1 MRVRRWLIAVGV
13 VLAGA
18 GGWLY
23 WQTRP
28 PETLTVVSWG
38 DAYGRAQTLALFHP
52 YTDKTGVDIAVRN
65 YGGGLKEIAQQ
76 VESRTYEWDVVD
88 LELEDAAA
96 ACREGLLERL
106 EGIQLPP
113 GIDGANARRDFVPG
127 ALGPCWVGTMV
138 YSQVIAFDPDRFS
151 GAMPRTA
158 ADFFDLARFPGP
170 RGLRDSGP
178 KGNLELALM
187 ADGVPPW
194 RVYPALTTRNG
205 VDRAFAKLDSI
216 KSAIVWWRRVS
227 EPIDMLERGEL
238 VMTTGL
244 NSRVF
249 SIAAEPR
256 FGTIWDGQLYQLDVF
271 GIPMGNPNKERGL
284 DFIRFATGA
293 RPLAGQAELLP
304 YGPAR
309 RSSLR
314 LVGRNPEMRRHL
326 PTAPENFGRALGVDH
341 DWWAANGA
349 AIEARWSEWRNAEA
363 EKRTEVR

>member
-1 MRVRRWLIAVGV
+1 MRVPRWLMAAGV

-18 GGWLY
+18 GGGLY
-23 WQTRP
+23 WLSLP
-28 PETLTVVSWG
+28 PESLTVVSWG

-52 YTDKTGVDIAVRN
+52 YTDTSGVDVAVRS

-76 VESRTYEWDVVD
+76 VESRNYEWDVVD

-96 ACREGLLERL
+96 GCRQGLLERL
-106 EGIQLPP
+106 DTIQLPP
-113 GIDGANARRDFVPG
+113 GIDGSAARRDFVPG
-127 ALGPCWVGTMV
+127 ALGPCWVGSMV
-138 YSQVIAFDPDRFS
+138 YSQVIAFDPRRFAES
-151 GAMPRTA
+151 KPRTL

-170 RGLRDSGP
+170 RGLRDGGP
-178 KGNLELALM
+178 KNNLELALI

-194 RVYPALTTRNG
+194 RVYPALTTQNG
-205 VDRAFAKLDSI
+205 LDRAFAKLDTI
-216 KSAIVWWRRVS
+216 KSAIVWWQRVS

-238 VMTTGL
+238 AMTTGL

-249 SIAAEPR
+249 SIASEPR
-256 FGTIWDGQLYQLDVF
+256 FGTIWEGQLYQLDVF
-271 GIPMGNPNKERGL
+271 GIPMGSPNKERGL

-309 RSSLR
+309 RSSIR

-326 PTAPENFGRALGVDH
+326 PTAPENFAKALAIDP

-349 AIEARWSEWRNAEA
+349 RIEARWAEWRQSPAPES
-363 EKRTEVR
+363 R